1 MQLYYAPQA
10 PAHTTSRKSVS
21 GIRLFQLVV
30 ALVCAAY
37 LFSGL
42 PDTNAPQSSAT
53 STILTNCD

>member
-1 MQLYYAPQA
+1 MQIYFSS
-10 PAHTTSRKSVS
+10 PALLHTTSRKSVS

-30 ALVCAAY
+30 ALACAAY

-42 PDTNAPQSSAT
+42 PDTKAPQSSAT